1 MSKSRHGSKPQSR
14 GMTLEEAELW
24 EQATRSLAR
33 LKSKPRVGR
42 TAPPEAM
49 PAAASASR
57 RDGTTVTPAKT
68 KPAVTLPAAPLS
80 VLDRRQAR
88 RIGAGK
94 IKIDGSIDLHGLR
107 QAEAHARLR
116 AFLSSAF
123 AQGLQTVLVITGK
136 GVADERVPPS
146 FDLTASPRG
155 VLRRSVPLWLARE
168 ELRQIVASYAAAG
181 SRHGGSGA
189 FYVRL
194 RKSPRSA

>member
-1 MSKSRHGSKPQSR
+1 MSKTRHGSRPQDRAITS
-14 GMTLEEAELW
+14 EEAELW

-42 TAPPEAM
+42 AQPPAT
-49 PAAASASR
+49 PAGASASR
-57 RDGTTVTPAKT
+57 RGAKAVEPAKLS
-68 KPAVTLPAAPLS
+68 AVAALAAAPLAA
-80 VLDRRQAR
+80 LDRRQAR
-88 RIGAGK
+88 RIATGK
-94 IKIDGSIDLHGLR
+94 IEIDGSIDLHGLR
-107 QAEAHARLR
+107 QAEAHVRLR
-116 AFLSSAF
+116 AFLSSAY

-136 GVADERVPPS
+136 GVADEGVAPS
-146 FDLTASPRG
+146 FDLAPSPRG